1 MSMEWGQYAIT
12 PYTMRSYHHYAY
24 SSYSIA
30 IFDFMTDVKID
41 GDQKLTEAKSKTFIH
56 LETPAV
62 ANSSSSRSN
71 SILSKHFKYC

>member
-1 MSMEWGQYAIT
+1 MSIFYVSQVFTENVFSFHLFLIIITLKKMSMEWGQYAIT

-41 GDQKLTEAKSKTFIH
+41 GD
-56 LETPAV
+56 
-62 ANSSSSRSN
+62 RS
-71 SILSKHFKYC
+71 LFLFL